1 LSCSPGDLYIHTDTH
16 VNSAEQQLA
25 LPLDLVVRFGI
36 CQLHLDKLPSA
47 LQCFAS
53 LRQRVRARLN
63 ACNPVKKQLISTF
76 DFFPNK

>member
-1 LSCSPGDLYIHTDTH
+1 MHPHTY
-16 VNSAEQQLA
+16 SAEQQLA

-53 LRQRVRARLN
+53 LRQRVRGSR
-63 ACNPVKKQLISTF
+63 
-76 DFFPNK
+76 PNMQYAPSIHPPIH